1 MLLDEHLFCASLISP
16 VPPFLSGT
24 HEVVFDVHA
33 SGFVLQRG
41 SSVRYLRFHVDV
53 VSCAVCLSL
62 SDRLRVRDC
71 SCIQVIGIFPLYSRF
86 CDHHKHGCPGG
97 EDDRF
102 PLDGPQAPA
111 RSVNLYGNE
120 VCRVLAGAPPAG
132 PYSPHP
138 PCHTLSVSP
147 LR

>member
-1 MLLDEHLFCASLISP
+1 MCMRLVLLCR
-16 VPPFLSGT
+16 
-24 HEVVFDVHA
+24 EVHPCGIWV
-33 SGFVLQRG
+33 
-41 SSVRYLRFHVDV
+41 HVDV

-71 SCIQVIGIFPLYSRF
+71 SSIQVIGIFPLYSRF

-111 RSVNLYGNE
+111 WSVNLCGNE

-132 PYSPHP
+132 HYSPIP
-138 PCHTLSVSP
+138 RVTPSLCP
-147 LR
+147 L